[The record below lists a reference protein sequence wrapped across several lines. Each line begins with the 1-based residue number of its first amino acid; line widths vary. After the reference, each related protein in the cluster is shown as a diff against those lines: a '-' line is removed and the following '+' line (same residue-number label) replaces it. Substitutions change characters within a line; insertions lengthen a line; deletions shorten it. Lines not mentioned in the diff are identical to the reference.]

1 MINPVLKLA
10 EKILI
15 KTTKAMIE
23 KINCTNTILNL
34 KGRCIDNDWPRLL
47 KTFTSFKVL
56 PSIATW
62 SKYILLHLASIYGT
76 RVNDASI
83 PQPLL
88 YVIERNPHKGIAIQV
103 RTFQKLSIDII
114 DLFGESLISTFCY
127 LRFKLYDCIVSK
139 LLIFCKGIKFTC
151 MGFLFM
157 LCAYGANADE
167 LVLVKNQIRQLIAV
181 QEQQNNIPSGLL
193 LAIATVESG
202 SEPYALNIQGK
213 SVIGSNKREAVAL
226 IHEAL
231 AKGITNIDVGV
242 MQLNIR
248 WHRENFGSI
257 EEMLDPKKNIEYAA
271 SFLLTLYKKYGDWH
285 KAVRFYHS
293 STAEYYRKYSRKITL
308 AWIGA

>member
-1 MINPVLKLA
+1 MM
-10 EKILI
+10 KIKQLL
-15 KTTKAMIE
+15 TRS
-23 KINCTNTILNL
+23 NLNG
-34 KGRCIDNDWPRLL
+34 KCMDSDSPRLL
-47 KTFTSFKVL
+47 KTFTSFRGVSSL
-56 PSIATW
+56 LEG
-62 SKYILLHLASIYGT
+62 SKYMLLNLASIYGT
-76 RVNDASI
+76 RVKELIRQQILSYLKDI
-83 PQPLL
+83 
-88 YVIERNPHKGIAIQV
+88 YTDTGIAIQV
-103 RTFQKLSIDII
+103 RTFQKLSIDSI

-151 MGFLFM
+151 IGFLFI
-157 LCAYGANADE
+157 LCAHGANADE
-167 LVLVKNQIRQLIAV
+167 LALVKNQIRQLIAE
-181 QEQQNNIPSGLL
+181 QEERNKIPSGLL
-193 LAIATVESG
+193 LAIATIESG

-213 SVIGSNKREAVAL
+213 TVIRKNKREAAAL
-226 IHEAL
+226 IHGAL
-231 AKGITNIDVGV
+231 AEGITNIDIGV

>member
-1 MINPVLKLA
+1 M
-10 EKILI
+10 ES
-15 KTTKAMIE
+15 
-23 KINCTNTILNL
+23 
-34 KGRCIDNDWPRLL
+34 DSPRLL
-47 KTFTSFKVL
+47 KTFTSVKGVSSL
-56 PSIATW
+56 LEG
-62 SKYILLHLASIYGT
+62 SKYMLLNLASIYGT
-76 RVNDASI
+76 KVKELIR
-83 PQPLL
+83 PQITPFSQILL
-88 YVIERNPHKGIAIQV
+88 PYSKDMYTDTGIAIQV

-151 MGFLFM
+151 IGFLFI
-157 LCAYGANADE
+157 LCAHGANADE
-167 LVLVKNQIRQLIAV
+167 LVLVKNQISQLIAV
-181 QEQQNNIPSGLL
+181 QEEQNNIPSGLL

-213 SVIGSNKREAVAL
+213 SVIGMNKTEAVNL

-248 WHRENFGSI
+248 WHRENFKSI
-257 EEMLDPKKNIEYAA
+257 EEMLEPKKNIEYAA
-271 SFLLTLYKKYGDWH
+271 GFLLKLYKKYGDWH

-308 AWIGA
+308 AWIGV